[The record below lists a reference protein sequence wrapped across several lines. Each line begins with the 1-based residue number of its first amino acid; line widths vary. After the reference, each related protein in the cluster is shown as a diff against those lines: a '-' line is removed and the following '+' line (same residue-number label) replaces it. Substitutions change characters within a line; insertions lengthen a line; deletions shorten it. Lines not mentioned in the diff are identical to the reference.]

1 MRLRCGAFLPELIRT
16 ANADGLYQLLMC
28 HFLGLPLLTYRGLVQ
43 HTASLNQLRW
53 SDGEWTV
60 AQLKSTWLVSSRTW
74 PDPCA
79 DVMMMRASLSL
90 ASFLRRRTTSSP
102 RLRAVR
108 HRERSR
114 RADSR
119 RRFPWRFRRWSRL
132 RNLSSA
138 WFSME
143 PSPYASTLHLGVQS
157 WSSAAA
163 SRKSRVVI
171 WPTSWLHSCTVTLPQ
186 RTWRSG

>member
-1 MRLRCGAFLPELIRT
+1 MRLRCGAFLPELTRT

-102 RLRAVR
+102 RFRAVR

-119 RRFPWRFRRWSRL
+119 RRFPWRFRGGHACATSVRLGSRWSRHPTQAHCNWEFRAGQAL
-132 RNLSSA
+132 RRAGNH
-138 WFSME
+138 
-143 PSPYASTLHLGVQS
+143 AS
-157 WSSAAA
+157 
-163 SRKSRVVI
+163 
-171 WPTSWLHSCTVTLPQ
+171 
-186 RTWRSG
+186 